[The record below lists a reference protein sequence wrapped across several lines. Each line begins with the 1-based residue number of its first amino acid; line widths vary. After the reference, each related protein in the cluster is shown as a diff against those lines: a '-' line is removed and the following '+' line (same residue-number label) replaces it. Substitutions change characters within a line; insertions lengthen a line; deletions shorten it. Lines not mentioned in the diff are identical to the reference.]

1 MVIATSGRILIV
13 DDEEIIRWT
22 LTRKLSKE
30 GYLCQEAGNA
40 AEALKTMKHNP
51 SELVILDINMPDKLG
66 TELLPEIRANFPE
79 TGVIMASSVTDVDVI
94 VRCIW
99 DGAHDYICKPFKLD
113 DVLVSVNMA
122 LEKRKL
128 ETQIRGYERLKTARE
143 KTGDIRKLFLN
154 AVRALISALEAN
166 DRNTA
171 GHSQRVTNIAL
182 DISAEIGLSPDAVD
196 DTRWAA
202 LLHDVGKIAVDRR
215 ILNKP
220 GKLTA
225 EEYRHIMTHAVIGPS
240 IVKPLVNERVVA
252 SISHHHDH
260 YDGTGLDQL
269 VVRDNIPLGARS
281 LGVADSFY
289 ARISDRPYREAMAK
303 EEALKEIIRCSG
315 TQFDPV
321 IADAFIKMSL
331 NKTKEISFTG
341 V

>member
-1 MVIATSGRILIV
+1 MVIATPERILIV

-30 GYLCQEAGNA
+30 GYDCQGAQNA
-40 AEALKTMKHNP
+40 EEALKMMNHDP

-79 TGVIMASSVTDVDVI
+79 TAVVMASAVTDANVI
-94 VRCIW
+94 VKCIW
-99 DGAHDYICKPFKLD
+99 DGAHDYICKPFKLN

-128 ETQIRGYERLKTARE
+128 ETEIRGCEQRLTMAGE
-143 KTGDIRKLFLN
+143 KTGDIRKLFLS
-154 AVRALISALEAN
+154 AVRALVSALEAN
-166 DRNTA
+166 DQNTA

-182 DISAEIGLSPDAVD
+182 DIGTGIGLPPGAAD
-196 DTRWAA
+196 DVHWAA

-220 GKLTA
+220 GKLTP

-240 IVKPLVNERVVA
+240 IVRPLVNEQVVA

-260 YDGTGLDQL
+260 YDGSGLDQ
-269 VVRDNIPLGARS
+269 VVAGEDIPLGARI
-281 LGVADSFY
+281 LAVADSFD
-289 ARISDRPYREAMAK
+289 AMTSDRPYRAAMSRG
-303 EEALKEIIRCSG
+303 EALKEIIRCSG

-321 IADAFIKMSL
+321 IADTFIKMAL
-331 NKTKEISFTG
+331 NKPGE
-341 V
+341 VW